1 VDRELKQRLTSDLLY
16 TFIPFAFR
24 CQCAGEDESCR
35 QVLNDPV
42 ALAKKYQLD
51 RIIRYLEENY

>member
-1 VDRELKQRLTSDLLY
+1 MDRELKQRLLSDLMY

-24 CQCAGEDESCR
+24 CECAGEEQSCR

-42 ALAKKYQLD
+42 ALAKKDQLD

>member
-1 VDRELKQRLTSDLLY
+1 MY

-24 CQCAGEDESCR
+24 CECAGEEESCR

-42 ALAKKYQLD
+42 ALGKKYQLD

>member
-1 VDRELKQRLTSDLLY
+1 MDRELKQRLLSDLMY

-24 CQCAGEDESCR
+24 CECAGEEESCR
-35 QVLNDPV
+35 RTLSDPIV
-42 ALAKKYQLD
+42 MARKHQLD